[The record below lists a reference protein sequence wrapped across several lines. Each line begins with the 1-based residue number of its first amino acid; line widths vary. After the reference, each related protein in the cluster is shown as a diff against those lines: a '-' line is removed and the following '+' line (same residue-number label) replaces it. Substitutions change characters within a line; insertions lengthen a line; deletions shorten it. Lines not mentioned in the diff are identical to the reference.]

1 MPMTGI
7 TGWYTRIK
15 RLSKNDYPVIAAACR
30 TPIGSFNGSLSSL
43 SAPELGSVVVRETV
57 RRAGIKPESVEE
69 VIMGCVLPAG
79 VGQAPARQ
87 AALFAD
93 LPNSVQCTTV
103 NKVCGSGMKA
113 VMLAAQAI
121 RAGDANVIVAGG
133 MESMSNA
140 PYLLKKARE
149 GYRLGH
155 GELIDSVVTDGLW
168 DVYNDFHMGSAAE
181 LCSRECNVPREAQD
195 EFAVSS
201 YEKALKA
208 QKEGV
213 FDEEIVGVEI
223 QQKKGE
229 SMLFDS
235 DEEPGRV
242 IFEKI
247 PKLKSAFEEGGT
259 VTAANASKINDGA
272 SAMMVLSAE
281 KAEELG
287 VEPMAKIVAY
297 STAAKA
303 PEWFT
308 TAPVQAI
315 ETVLEKAELTLD
327 DIELFELNEAF
338 AVVGLA
344 VSDELGID
352 MSKLNVNGGAVAL
365 GHPLGA
371 SGARITTTLLH
382 AMKQRDAKLGLAAIC
397 LGGGEATAM
406 IVER

>member
-1 MPMTGI
+1 MTGI
-7 TGWYTRIK
+7 TGWNARIK

-87 AALFAD
+87 AALYAD

-155 GELIDSVVTDGLW
+155 GELIDSMVTDGLW

-201 YEKALKA
+201 YEKALNA
-208 QKEGV
+208 QKEGL

-229 SMLFDS
+229 SVLFDS

-397 LGGGEATAM
+397 LGGGEATAI

>member
-1 MPMTGI
+1 MTGK
-7 TGWYTRIK
+7 TGWNRRIK
-15 RLSKNDYPVIAAACR
+15 RLSQNDHPVIAAACR

-93 LPNSVQCTTV
+93 LPNSVQCTTI

-155 GELIDSVVTDGLW
+155 GELIDSMVTDGLW

-201 YEKALKA
+201 YDKALNA
-208 QKEGV
+208 QKEGL

-223 QQKKGE
+223 QQKKG
-229 SMLFDS
+229 DS
-235 DEEPGRV
+235 ILIDTDEEPGRV

-272 SAMMVLSAE
+272 SAMMVLSSE

-287 VEPMAKIVAY
+287 VKPMAKIVAY

-315 ETVLEKAELTLD
+315 ETVLDKAGLALK

-344 VSDELGID
+344 VSEELGID

>member
-1 MPMTGI
+1 M
-7 TGWYTRIK
+7 
-15 RLSKNDYPVIAAACR
+15 SKNDYPVIAAACR

-69 VIMGCVLPAG
+69 VIMGCALPAG

-87 AALFAD
+87 AALYAD

-155 GELIDSVVTDGLW
+155 GELIDSMVTDGLW

-208 QKEGV
+208 QKEGL
-213 FDEEIVGVEI
+213 FDEEIVRVEI

-229 SMLFDS
+229 SVLFDS

-365 GHPLGA
+365 GHPIGA
-371 SGARITTTLLH
+371 SGARITTTLLY

>member
-1 MPMTGI
+1 MTGI
-7 TGWYTRIK
+7 TGWNTRIK

-87 AALFAD
+87 AALYAD

-155 GELIDSVVTDGLW
+155 GELIDSMVTDGLW

-208 QKEGV
+208 QKEGL

-229 SMLFDS
+229 SVLFDS

-315 ETVLEKAELTLD
+315 ETVLEKAGLTLD

-371 SGARITTTLLH
+371 SGARITTTLLY

>member
-1 MPMTGI
+1 MTGI
-7 TGWYTRIK
+7 TGWNARIK

-87 AALFAD
+87 AALYAD

-155 GELIDSVVTDGLW
+155 GELIDSMVTDGLW

-208 QKEGV
+208 QKEGL

-229 SMLFDS
+229 SVLFDS

>member
-7 TGWYTRIK
+7 TGWNTRIK
-15 RLSKNDYPVIAAACR
+15 RLSKNDYPVVAAACR

-87 AALFAD
+87 AALYAD

-155 GELIDSVVTDGLW
+155 GELIDSMVTDGLW

-201 YEKALKA
+201 YEKALNA
-208 QKEGV
+208 QKEGL

-223 QQKKGE
+223 QQKKGK
-229 SMLFDS
+229 SVLFDS

-315 ETVLEKAELTLD
+315 ETVLEKAGLSLR

-365 GHPLGA
+365 GHPIGA

>member
-1 MPMTGI
+1 MTGI
-7 TGWYTRIK
+7 TGWNTRIK

-69 VIMGCVLPAG
+69 VIMGCALPAG

-87 AALFAD
+87 AALYAD

-140 PYLLKKARE
+140 PYLLTKARK

-155 GELIDSVVTDGLW
+155 GELIDSMVTDGLW

-208 QKEGV
+208 QKEGL

-223 QQKKGE
+223 QQEKGE
-229 SMLFDS
+229 SVLFDS

-365 GHPLGA
+365 GHPIGA

>member
-1 MPMTGI
+1 MTGI
-7 TGWYTRIK
+7 TGWNTRIK

-69 VIMGCVLPAG
+69 VIMGCALPAG

-87 AALFAD
+87 AALYAD

-155 GELIDSVVTDGLW
+155 GELIDSMVTDGLW

-208 QKEGV
+208 QKEGL

-223 QQKKGE
+223 QQEKGE
-229 SMLFDS
+229 SVLFDS

-365 GHPLGA
+365 GHPIGA

>member
-1 MPMTGI
+1 MTGI
-7 TGWYTRIK
+7 TGWNTRIK

-69 VIMGCVLPAG
+69 VIMGCALPAG

-87 AALFAD
+87 AALYAD

-140 PYLLKKARE
+140 PYLLTKARK

-155 GELIDSVVTDGLW
+155 GELIDSMVTDGLW

-208 QKEGV
+208 QKEGL

-223 QQKKGE
+223 QQEKGE
-229 SMLFDS
+229 SVLFDS

-365 GHPLGA
+365 GHPIGA
-371 SGARITTTLLH
+371 SGARITTTLLY

>member
-1 MPMTGI
+1 MTGI
-7 TGWYTRIK
+7 TGWNARIK

-87 AALFAD
+87 AALYAD

-155 GELIDSVVTDGLW
+155 GELIDSMVTDGLW

-201 YEKALKA
+201 YEKALNA
-208 QKEGV
+208 QKEGL

-229 SMLFDS
+229 SVLFDS